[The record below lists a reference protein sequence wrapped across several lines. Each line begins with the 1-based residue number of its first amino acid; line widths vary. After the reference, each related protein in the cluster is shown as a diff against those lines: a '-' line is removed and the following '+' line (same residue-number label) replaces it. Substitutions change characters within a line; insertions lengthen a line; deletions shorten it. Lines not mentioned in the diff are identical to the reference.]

1 MLALFVEF
9 EVDVERKYDRDVHLF
24 AEGSGDGLV
33 GGLVFRDQVHHAGSF
48 VLFRGSRQVGVEWAI
63 CRGPS
68 IRSKEA

>member
-24 AEGSGDGLV
+24 AEESGDGLV

-48 VLFRGSRQVGVEWAI
+48 VLFRGRRHVGGGVGYLH
-63 CRGPS
+63 GPS